1 MKLIKLILQI
11 NIAAILCIVV
21 SAFLGVGTVFAQE
34 KGAFDGS
41 LSISGTI
48 TGFKKGAGIY
58 IALYDSQQNFKNKK
72 FTNALRIPADSVR
85 TDSITYKLNNIKTG
99 QYLIVAYQDLNNDT
113 IINTNLFGMPT
124 EPYLFYT
131 PVKAMQRP
139 MFSNCK
145 FTLNTD
151 LTNVNLTFINVRR

>member
-1 MKLIKLILQI
+1 MKLIKLIIQI

-85 TDSITYKLNNIKTG
+85 TDSITYKLNNIK
-99 QYLIVAYQDLNNDT
+99 
-113 IINTNLFGMPT
+113 
-124 EPYLFYT
+124 
-131 PVKAMQRP
+131 
-139 MFSNCK
+139 
-145 FTLNTD
+145 
-151 LTNVNLTFINVRR
+151 

>member
-1 MKLIKLILQI
+1 MLRMS
-11 NIAAILCIVV
+11 V
-21 SAFLGVGTVFAQE
+21 SAIYCCMVSVLMVFGIPCAQE
-34 KGAFDGS
+34 RGAFDGD

-85 TDSITYKLNNIKTG
+85 SDSIYYTLHKIKQG

-113 IINTNLFGMPT
+113 TINTNVFGMPT
-124 EPYLFYT
+124 EPYLSYN

-145 FTLNTD
+145 FTLNKN
-151 LTNVNLTFINVRR
+151 LANVNLTFINVRR